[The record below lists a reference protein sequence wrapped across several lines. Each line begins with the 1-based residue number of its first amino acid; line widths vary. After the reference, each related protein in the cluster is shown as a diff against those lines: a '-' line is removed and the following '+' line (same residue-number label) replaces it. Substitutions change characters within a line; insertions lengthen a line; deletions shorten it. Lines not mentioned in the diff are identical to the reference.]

1 MPAPPIKFP
10 YTMNKW
16 TAKIR
21 ASVLENP
28 FAWILFA
35 LVLIAEYNNYKK
47 GVLIDH
53 ICELSGPHDVASGHP
68 SNDKEELDN
77 ICINRQSDD

>member
-1 MPAPPIKFP
+1 
-10 YTMNKW
+10 MNKW

-28 FAWILFA
+28 FALILFA

-47 GVLIDH
+47 R
-53 ICELSGPHDVASGHP
+53 EF
-68 SNDKEELDN
+68 
-77 ICINRQSDD
+77 